1 MALGAERADVLRMVL
16 AEGVA
21 MAAAGV
27 MLGLAA
33 CAAMTRL
40 MSGLLVGIAPR
51 DPVAFAAGAGLLL
64 AVAVLASFVPAHR
77 ATRVEPVTA
86 LRAE

>member
-1 MALGAERADVLRMVL
+1 
-16 AEGVA
+16 

-33 CAAMTRL
+33 CAVMTRL
-40 MSGLLVGIAPR
+40 MSGLLVGITPR
-51 DPVAFAAGAGLLL
+51 DPVAFTAGAVLLL
-64 AVAVLASFVPAHR
+64 AVAVLASYVPAYR

-86 LRAE
+86 LHGE